1 LYSIRQYLIS
11 CIAVPTSAAI
21 DYIKRVGLGKPEEG
35 SDIQTLFTSGTIQGE
50 YGFYR
55 SHDGGAS
62 WLRIND
68 DSRQY
73 GDIRSIS
80 GDPRVFGRI
89 YVATGTKGLVYGD
102 IVQQ

>member
-1 LYSIRQYLIS
+1 M
-11 CIAVPTSAAI
+11 
-21 DYIKRVGLGKPEEG
+21 DFIKRIGLGKPAEG
-35 SDIQTLFTSGTIQGE
+35 SKIKTLYTSGTINGE

-55 SHDGGAS
+55 SQDGGVT

-68 DSRQY
+68 DSHQY

-89 YVATGTKGLVYGD
+89 YVATGTRGVIYGD
-102 IVQQ
+102 IV